1 MIVAADG
8 SGDFRKLQDAIDS
21 IPENNLEEIKIHIKA
36 GIYKEKLSICK
47 PNVTLVGEGAEKTIL
62 TYGDY
67 ARKQL
72 PDGKEMGTFGSYSAY
87 IGGTGFTAENLTFE
101 NSAGSGE
108 QVGQALA
115 AHVDADRASFKNC
128 RFLGHQ
134 DTLFTGPIPAAPG
147 TENETDVRSYRQYY
161 ENCYIEGDV
170 DFIFGS
176 AMAVFYQCE
185 IVSLNR
191 DQEVNGYIT
200 AASTGE
206 KENFG
211 YVFIDCRLTGDA
223 TKDSVYLGR
232 PWRKYA
238 KVAFVNCW
246 MGEHIIREG
255 WHNWRDPERE
265 KTVRYVEFGSS
276 GPGNRQEERVSWA
289 QTLTGAQVAAYTVKN
304 VLKGTDNWNPQL

>member
-8 SGDFRKLQDAIDS
+8 SGDFRKLQDAIDR
-21 IPENNLEEIKIHIKA
+21 IPENNPEAIKIHIKA

-47 PNVTLVGEGAEKTIL
+47 SNVTLVGEGAEKTIL

-72 PDGKEMGTFGSYSAY
+72 PEGKEMGTFGSYSTY
-87 IGGTGFTAENLTFE
+87 IGGPGFTAENLTFE

-108 QVGQALA
+108 HVGQALA
-115 AHVDADRASFKNC
+115 AYVDADRASFKNC

-134 DTLFTGPIPAAPG
+134 DTLFTGPIPSSPG
-147 TENETDVRSYRQYY
+147 AENERDVKSYRQYY

-176 AMAVFYQCE
+176 ATAVFYQCE

-191 DQEVNGYIT
+191 DKEVNGYIT

-223 TKDSVYLGR
+223 AKDSVYLGR

-246 MGEHIIREG
+246 MGGHIISEG
-255 WHNWRDPERE
+255 WHNWRDPGRE

-276 GPGNRQEERVSWA
+276 GPGSSREERVPWA
-289 QTLTGAQVAAYTVKN
+289 QTLTSEQAAAYTVKN
-304 VLKGTDNWNPQL
+304 VLTGTDNWNPQL